1 MRFFDKKQMLLH
13 NQQQYRTFAFEKI
26 NFRQMKK
33 CIVLIAVLVGLN
45 SFASAQTNFLL
56 TAGEAVFV
64 YSLPKTELSIEIE
77 IERVTQTPGEFF
89 RFSERFLAVRDVIT
103 TERTT
108 FRLKSVR
115 VVPRPVADPSR
126 TFAVPY
132 NRRFPML
139 SKISV
144 NADGILCGMNVP
156 CRELDVCCAK
166 PPVQQRTAVSTA
178 PRPLP
183 LTEEFMLAGS
193 VARMAEGAG
202 RQIYRIR
209 ESRIALLTADLDNL
223 PADGESLKLMLQGL
237 DEMERELT
245 ELFIGTTTTE
255 VLTHT
260 IRLTPTEAVRN
271 QVLFRVSDIAGLV
284 PPQDLSG
291 APYYISIIP
300 ASINVQPL
308 RNNRQPAPAL
318 MYSILPASTQITI
331 GDGNNIFFAEQFL
344 IPQFGITV
352 PIPEELLRRKDAQ
365 IRIDEQTGRLL
376 NVQM

>member
-1 MRFFDKKQMLLH
+1 
-13 NQQQYRTFAFEKI
+13 
-26 NFRQMKK
+26 MKK
-33 CIVLIAVLVGLN
+33 CIVLIAVLIGLN
-45 SFASAQTNFLL
+45 SFVSAQTNFSL

-77 IERVTQTPGEFF
+77 IERITQTPGEFF

-108 FRLKSVR
+108 YRLKNVR
-115 VVPRPVADPSR
+115 VVPRPIADPLR
-126 TFAVPY
+126 TFAVPF
-132 NRRFPML
+132 NSRFPML
-139 SKISV
+139 GKISV
-144 NADGILCGMNVP
+144 NADGLLCGMNVP
-156 CRELDVCCAK
+156 CRPIEICCAK
-166 PPVQQRTAVSTA
+166 PPVQQQTAVSTA

-183 LTEEFMLAGS
+183 LTEEFMMAGS
-193 VARMAEGAG
+193 AARMAEGAG

-223 PADGESLKLMLQGL
+223 PADGESLSLMLQGL

-245 ELFIGTTTTE
+245 ELFIGTTTSE
-255 VLTHT
+255 VQTHT

-300 ASINVQPL
+300 ATINVQPL
-308 RNNRQPAPAL
+308 RGNRQPAPAL
-318 MYSILPASTQITI
+318 MYSILPASTQIII

-344 IPQFGITV
+344 IPQFGVTV
-352 PIPEELLRRKDAQ
+352 PIPEELLRRSDAQ

-376 NVQM
+376 NVQIE

>member
-1 MRFFDKKQMLLH
+1 
-13 NQQQYRTFAFEKI
+13 
-26 NFRQMKK
+26 MKK
-33 CIVLIAVLVGLN
+33 CIVLIAVLVALN
-45 SFASAQTNFLL
+45 SFAVAQTNFLL

-115 VVPRPVADPSR
+115 IVPRPVADPSR

-144 NADGILCGMNVP
+144 NANGILCGVNVS
-156 CRELDVCCAK
+156 CRGEFDVCCAK

-245 ELFIGTTTTE
+245 ELFIGSTTTE

-260 IRLTPTEAVRN
+260 IRLTPTETVRN

-284 PPQDLSG
+284 SPQDLSG

-300 ASINVQPL
+300 TTINVQPS

-344 IPQFGITV
+344 IPQFGVTV
-352 PIPEELLRRKDAQ
+352 PIPEELLRRNDAQ